1 VNGFTFVNKSSAA
14 RVHIEASA
22 VVSFSLFCIK
32 MVTIP
37 IETNSQNHFSKL
49 HLSSAAARTEHKC
62 IRLFEARPGA
72 AAESVCGK
80 VLQVSEWIEMHYVLI
95 TWRRRREVRAA
106 FT

>member
-1 VNGFTFVNKSSAA
+1 
-14 RVHIEASA
+14 
-22 VVSFSLFCIK
+22 

-49 HLSSAAARTEHKC
+49 HLSSAAAAAKTEHKC

-80 VLQVSEWIEMHYVLI
+80 VLQVSECI
-95 TWRRRREVRAA
+95 T
-106 FT
+106 F